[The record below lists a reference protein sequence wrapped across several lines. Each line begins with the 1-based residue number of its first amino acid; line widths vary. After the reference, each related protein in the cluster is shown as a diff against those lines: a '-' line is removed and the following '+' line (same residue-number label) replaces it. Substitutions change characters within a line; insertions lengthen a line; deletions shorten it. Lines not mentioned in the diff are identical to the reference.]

1 MKIKIYFL
9 TRSREVHQKKVKPK
23 DIEVGFHKGV
33 YLLSPDAI
41 NYYSKDEKPKGTEC
55 FFFEGN
61 SSPIPVKGDIKDISE
76 KFLNNFIYENALLQ
90 TGAIPSERIK
100 AVISWSRDTFTI
112 PNLIKYGLLALIVGS
127 LIQGWLSG
135 V

>member
-1 MKIKIYFL
+1 MKIKTYFL
-9 TRSREVHQKKVKPK
+9 TRSREVHQKKVNPK
-23 DIEVGFHKGV
+23 NNEVGFHKGV

-41 NYYSKDEKPKGTEC
+41 NYYSEEEKPKGTEC

-61 SSPIPVKGDIKDISE
+61 SSPIPVKGTIEDISE
-76 KFLNNFIYENALLQ
+76 KYLNDFIFENALLQ

-100 AVISWSRDTFTI
+100 AVISWSRDTFTV
-112 PNLIKYGLLALIVGS
+112 PNLIKYGLILLIGGS
-127 LIQGWLSG
+127 IVRGYLG